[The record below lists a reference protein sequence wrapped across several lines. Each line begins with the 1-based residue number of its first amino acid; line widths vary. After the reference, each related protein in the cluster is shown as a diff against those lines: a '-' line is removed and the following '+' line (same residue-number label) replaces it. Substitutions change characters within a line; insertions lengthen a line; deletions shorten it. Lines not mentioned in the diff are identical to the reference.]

1 MPQEEKSQKTAIRQ
15 TEPTI
20 ETRDISIA
28 IDNYDDIF
36 SDFDPRPYSSRQI
49 SEDFLREIER
59 RKLEGEK
66 GEFEIRFYIK
76 KERRKEATEEQITKR
91 LQSYFRWK
99 LKELKKEG
107 GKAKSNG
114 IRLVG
119 AGLAV
124 MLVQAYFV
132 EFKIY
137 EPASPLLDVL
147 FVPFAWFAVWMG
159 LEKLFWG
166 MGEAEKEAEP
176 ASKLSRAKYI
186 FISEEENIPK
196 GA

>member
-1 MPQEEKSQKTAIRQ
+1 MPQEEKKKEESPPSTL
-15 TEPTI
+15 EV
-20 ETRDISIA
+20 RDISIA
-28 IDNYDDIF
+28 LDSYGDIF

-49 SEDFLREIER
+49 SEDFLLEIER

-66 GEFEIRFYIK
+66 GELEIRFYIK
-76 KERRKEATEEQITKR
+76 KEMRKEATEEQVTKR

-99 LKELKKEG
+99 LKELKKEEA
-107 GKAKSNG
+107 KAKGNG

-119 AGLAV
+119 AGLAM

-132 EFKIY
+132 EFRIY
-137 EPASPLLDVL
+137 EPAAPLLDVL
-147 FVPFAWFAVWMG
+147 LVPFAWFAVWVG
-159 LEKLFWG
+159 LDKLFE
-166 MGEAEKEAEP
+166 EAGKTQKESALI
-176 ASKLSRAKYI
+176 SKLSRAKYI